1 MHELSIVENIV
12 KVVCDKLEEIGA
24 DSRVSRVRLKVG
36 KMSTAVPDCLEF
48 YFEFLKKD
56 TPLESA
62 SLDIVEV
69 PVSGRCRQCGKE
81 FEIEEPVFLCP
92 SCSSFNIEITA
103 GRELLV
109 DSIDVE
115 E

>member
-12 KVVCDKLEEIGA
+12 KVVCDKLEEMGG
-24 DSRVSRVRLKVG
+24 DPRVSKVRMKVG
-36 KMSTAVPDCLEF
+36 KMSTAVPDCLQF

-56 TPLESA
+56 TPLELA

-69 PVSGRCRQCGKE
+69 SVSGRCRQCGKE
-81 FEIEEPVFLCP
+81 FEIGEPPFVCP
-92 SCSSFNIEITA
+92 FCSSFNIEITA

-109 DSIDVE
+109 ESIDVE

>member
-12 KVVCDKLEEIGA
+12 KVVCDKLDEIDA
-24 DSRVSRVRLKVG
+24 DSRVSRVRVRVG
-36 KMSTAVPDCLEF
+36 KMSTAVPDCLQF

-81 FEIEEPVFLCP
+81 FEIGEPVFLCP
-92 SCSSFNIEITA
+92 SCSSINIEITS

-109 DSIDVE
+109 ESIDVE